1 MPMIDR
7 IKKIMAVKNLNPSRF
22 ADKIGVPRS
31 TISHVLSGRNNPSL
45 ELVQKILDSF
55 PDIKTEWLLRGKG
68 YMHDSVQTLF
78 PDAEEQMPLQPELEN
93 NDSRDDSERPGNEL
107 SAGMAEGPEHPV
119 RGPESP
125 ENDYQDEQVLSN
137 EKTNCSRQGGG
148 KIIKLITLMDDGSFL
163 EYSPKI

>member
-45 ELVQKILDSF
+45 ELVQKILDNF

-78 PDAEEQMPLQPELEN
+78 PEAEEQMTPQHELEDD
-93 NDSRDDSERPGNEL
+93 DSRDDSERPGNEL
-107 SAGMAEGPEHPV
+107 SAGMAESPERRVLGPEHPK
-119 RGPESP
+119 
-125 ENDYQDEQVLSN
+125 NDYPDEQLMSN
-137 EKTNCSRQGGG
+137 EKTIRSRQGGG